1 MYYKSVSA
9 IAGGGKT
16 AVLLNTFSKG
26 LARCSG
32 SNWVFFPDPNWL
44 CAPGAN
50 KVDYKA
56 IGQRIKIARIKKGVT
71 QETVADL
78 IDITPAHM
86 SNVETGKTKVSL
98 PTLIAIANAL
108 SVSVDTL
115 LCDNVIA
122 SKIVFEKEAKDIF
135 SDCDEYE
142 VRFLVDLMK
151 SAKIAFR
158 KDKDIRN
165 QFQK

>member
-1 MYYKSVSA
+1 ME
-9 IAGGGKT
+9 
-16 AVLLNTFSKG
+16 
-26 LARCSG
+26 
-32 SNWVFFPDPNWL
+32 
-44 CAPGAN
+44 
-50 KVDYKA
+50 VDYKA

-122 SKIVFEKEAKDIF
+122 SKIIFEKEAKDIF

-158 KDKDIRN
+158 KDKDKRN
-165 QFQK
+165 QDISYFLFWKFALPNI

>member
-1 MYYKSVSA
+1 MNGYNIKSR
-9 IAGGGKT
+9 
-16 AVLLNTFSKG
+16 KG
-26 LARCSG
+26 EET
-32 SNWVFFPDPNWL
+32 VE
-44 CAPGAN
+44 
-50 KVDYKA
+50 VDYKA

-122 SKIVFEKEAKDIF
+122 SKIIFEKEAKDIF

>member
-1 MYYKSVSA
+1 ME
-9 IAGGGKT
+9 
-16 AVLLNTFSKG
+16 
-26 LARCSG
+26 
-32 SNWVFFPDPNWL
+32 
-44 CAPGAN
+44 
-50 KVDYKA
+50 VDYKA

-115 LCDNVIA
+115 LCDNVIT
-122 SKIVFEKEAKDIF
+122 SKIVFEKEAKDIL

-165 QFQK
+165 QFQNQDHPSNGWFALGL

>member
-1 MYYKSVSA
+1 ME
-9 IAGGGKT
+9 
-16 AVLLNTFSKG
+16 
-26 LARCSG
+26 
-32 SNWVFFPDPNWL
+32 
-44 CAPGAN
+44 
-50 KVDYKA
+50 VDYKA

-115 LCDNVIA
+115 LCDNVIT
-122 SKIVFEKEAKDIF
+122 SKIVFEKEAKDIL

-165 QFQK
+165 QFQKSVAVRHINVYYRLRSFYIIYSTIFQLLSFCSTSSYCDTCVAFV

>member
-1 MYYKSVSA
+1 ME
-9 IAGGGKT
+9 
-16 AVLLNTFSKG
+16 
-26 LARCSG
+26 
-32 SNWVFFPDPNWL
+32 
-44 CAPGAN
+44 
-50 KVDYKA
+50 VDYKA

-115 LCDNVIA
+115 LWDNVIA
-122 SKIVFEKEAKDIF
+122 SKIIFEKEAKDIF

>member
-1 MYYKSVSA
+1 M
-9 IAGGGKT
+9 
-16 AVLLNTFSKG
+16 
-26 LARCSG
+26 
-32 SNWVFFPDPNWL
+32 
-44 CAPGAN
+44 
-50 KVDYKA
+50 KA
-56 IGQRIKIARIKKGVT
+56 LIMDEERHLIVKDMPKP
-71 QETVADL
+71 QEKD
-78 IDITPAHM
+78 
-86 SNVETGKTKVSL
+86 ETGKTKVSL

-122 SKIVFEKEAKDIF
+122 SKIIFEKEAKDIF

>member
-1 MYYKSVSA
+1 ME
-9 IAGGGKT
+9 
-16 AVLLNTFSKG
+16 
-26 LARCSG
+26 
-32 SNWVFFPDPNWL
+32 
-44 CAPGAN
+44 
-50 KVDYKA
+50 VDYKA

-122 SKIVFEKEAKDIF
+122 SKIVFEKRSKRYF
-135 SDCDEYE
+135 
-142 VRFLVDLMK
+142 
-151 SAKIAFR
+151 FR
-158 KDKDIRN
+158 L
-165 QFQK
+165 

>member
-1 MYYKSVSA
+1 ME
-9 IAGGGKT
+9 
-16 AVLLNTFSKG
+16 
-26 LARCSG
+26 
-32 SNWVFFPDPNWL
+32 
-44 CAPGAN
+44 
-50 KVDYKA
+50 VDYKA

-115 LCDNVIA
+115 LCDIT
-122 SKIVFEKEAKDIF
+122 SKIVFEKEAKDIL

>member
-1 MYYKSVSA
+1 ME
-9 IAGGGKT
+9 
-16 AVLLNTFSKG
+16 
-26 LARCSG
+26 
-32 SNWVFFPDPNWL
+32 
-44 CAPGAN
+44 
-50 KVDYKA
+50 VDYKA

-122 SKIVFEKEAKDIF
+122 SKIIFENIF
-135 SDCDEYE
+135 IHKLY
-142 VRFLVDLMK
+142 VNIFLLSSLTLHVMM
-151 SAKIAFR
+151 
-158 KDKDIRN
+158 
-165 QFQK
+165 

>member
-1 MYYKSVSA
+1 METVE
-9 IAGGGKT
+9 
-16 AVLLNTFSKG
+16 
-26 LARCSG
+26 
-32 SNWVFFPDPNWL
+32 
-44 CAPGAN
+44 
-50 KVDYKA
+50 VDYKA

-115 LCDNVIA
+115 LCDNVIT
-122 SKIVFEKEAKDIF
+122 SKIVFEKEAKDIL

>member
-1 MYYKSVSA
+1 ME
-9 IAGGGKT
+9 
-16 AVLLNTFSKG
+16 
-26 LARCSG
+26 
-32 SNWVFFPDPNWL
+32 
-44 CAPGAN
+44 
-50 KVDYKA
+50 VDYKA

-115 LCDNVIA
+115 LCDNVIT
-122 SKIVFEKEAKDIF
+122 SKIVFEKEAKDIL

-158 KDKDIRN
+158 KDRIYAINFKNNRSCKAHKCVLQATVFLYHLFYNLPVAILL
-165 QFQK
+165 

>member
-1 MYYKSVSA
+1 ME
-9 IAGGGKT
+9 
-16 AVLLNTFSKG
+16 
-26 LARCSG
+26 
-32 SNWVFFPDPNWL
+32 
-44 CAPGAN
+44 
-50 KVDYKA
+50 VDYKA

-115 LCDNVIA
+115 LCDNVIT
-122 SKIVFEKEAKDIF
+122 SKIVFEKEAKDIL
-135 SDCDEYE
+135 SDCDEWISIQFCAFVS
-142 VRFLVDLMK
+142 VRYNGIK
-151 SAKIAFR
+151 H
-158 KDKDIRN
+158 RN
-165 QFQK
+165 HRNIDVSI

>member
-1 MYYKSVSA
+1 ME
-9 IAGGGKT
+9 
-16 AVLLNTFSKG
+16 
-26 LARCSG
+26 
-32 SNWVFFPDPNWL
+32 
-44 CAPGAN
+44 
-50 KVDYKA
+50 VDYKA

-98 PTLIAIANAL
+98 PTLIAIAL

>member
-1 MYYKSVSA
+1 
-9 IAGGGKT
+9 
-16 AVLLNTFSKG
+16 
-26 LARCSG
+26 
-32 SNWVFFPDPNWL
+32 
-44 CAPGAN
+44 
-50 KVDYKA
+50 
-56 IGQRIKIARIKKGVT
+56 
-71 QETVADL
+71 
-78 IDITPAHM
+78 
-86 SNVETGKTKVSL
+86 
-98 PTLIAIANAL
+98 
-108 SVSVDTL
+108 
-115 LCDNVIA
+115 VIA